1 MLISKVLNT
10 TLFSR
15 GGVGRGCGVCGESC
29 GGLGDGGDK
38 GADNDYLGCDS
49 AMEVSGDETGAVVVR
64 ESSEVWVVL

>member
-1 MLISKVLNT
+1 M
-10 TLFSR
+10 
-15 GGVGRGCGVCGESC
+15 GRGCGVCGESC